1 MNKLLA
7 GIDVGTTG
15 VRCMLFD
22 SQGNLVSGAYREYET
37 KYLRPGWAEQD
48 LEQMISQTMLVCREA
63 LNVNNILA
71 KNIASIGFSS
81 QGHVTLA
88 VDQNGQILRPLISW
102 QDVRPQQEMDEISR
116 IISPEEYYSIT
127 GMPLI
132 PILIVT
138 KINWIRKHEPDVY
151 ALTDKFVQHQ
161 DIILKAFGA
170 ESFLTDLPSTSFYG
184 AWDVRSANWDTSLLE
199 RFDLNPAQFGQPTPS
214 GTQVGTIPPG
224 VAEQTGFAAG
234 TPICVGAWDHTCGI
248 IGMGST
254 LPGMATATLG
264 TSGLA
269 VLVVDQPITGKGGM
283 LTSHHALP
291 NLWQLM
297 GGAISA
303 ASSYRWFRDTIG
315 TLEVEQARQKGC
327 NTFNLL
333 NELAANAPPGSG
345 GLLFLPYLN
354 SSGTPHW
361 NTQAR
366 AAFIGMSMAHG
377 RAELTRAVMEGVA
390 LEMND
395 TMSGWYQSGMEIKSL
410 RLGGGATKSPLWNQI
425 QADVY
430 GRPVQIMKV
439 GESTVL
445 GAAILGGVGAGVF
458 DSIQEGVDA
467 MVHVETEIEPIVENH
482 EIYQGLYSAYVEAN
496 QALSRKTFENLAAIQ
511 DITSNRR

>member
-1 MNKLLA
+1 MSKLLV

-22 SQGNLVSGAYREYET
+22 THGNLVSGAYQEYET
-37 KYLRPGWAEQD
+37 KYPRPGWAEQD
-48 LEQMISQTMLVCREA
+48 LEQMISQTMFVCREA
-63 LNVNNILA
+63 VANC
-71 KNIASIGFSS
+71 SITPIELTSVGFST
-81 QGHVTLA
+81 QGCVTIA
-88 VDQNGQILRPLISW
+88 VDQKGQILRPLISW
-102 QDVRPQQEMDEISR
+102 QDIRPQQELEDNAS
-116 IISPEEYYSIT
+116 IIAPEKYYSIT

-132 PILIVT
+132 ANLIVN

-161 DIILKAFGA
+161 DVILKAFGA
-170 ESFLTDLPSTSFYG
+170 ENFFTDLPSTSFYG
-184 AWDVRSANWDTSLLE
+184 AWDVSSENWDNSLLE
-199 RFDLNPAQFGQPTPS
+199 CFDLNPYQFGQPTPS
-214 GTQVGTIPPG
+214 GTQVGIITSV
-224 VAEQTGFAAG
+224 VAEQTGFPAG
-234 TPICVGAWDHTCGI
+234 TPICVGAWDQTCGV

-254 LPGMATATLG
+254 LPGMATVTLG
-264 TSGLA
+264 TAGLA
-269 VLVVDQPITGKGGM
+269 ILVLDKPMTGCGG
-283 LTSHHALP
+283 LFTNHHAASEI
-291 NLWQLM
+291 WQLA
-297 GGAISA
+297 GASITA

-327 NTFNLL
+327 NPFDLL
-333 NELAANAPPGSG
+333 NELAANAPPGSS

-482 EIYQGLYSAYVEAN
+482 EIYQDLYSAYVEAN

-511 DITSNRR
+511 DVTSNRQ